1 MPPNLWT
8 LKMFLRLSNSARPL
22 YTFCFGP
29 NNTFCKMDI
38 NFQVWNTLVPGDIFA
53 NFALVPQD
61 ICLSPIYGW
70 RCRQSVNEDP
80 NNQTAVNNM
89 SNTTPSSESSKTT
102 SELENIV
109 WHKFV
114 ITFKNKT
121 SNRRRPSKTHSFL
134 ILGWNHAR
142 IGMHTLLQSHWSKQ
156 TKVLR
161 YERYLFI
168 FIMYY
173 KIFNTLI
180 LFSNYYFI
188 HTLALP

>member
-1 MPPNLWT
+1 MVQIIHFVRWISI
-8 LKMFLRLSNSARPL
+8 SNYGKS
-22 YTFCFGP
+22 
-29 NNTFCKMDI
+29 
-38 NFQVWNTLVPGDIFA
+38 LVPGDIFA
-53 NFALVPQD
+53 NFALVPRD

-114 ITFKNKT
+114 ITFENKT